1 MFYQKLI
8 IFLSNLCT
16 GNCRIEIRIRN
27 ERDLSRQVVKS
38 DYATITVP
46 EIDLEIPPISQK
58 GEISTVEGVISR

>member
-8 IFLSNLCT
+8 FFLLNLY
-16 GNCRIEIRIRN
+16 NCRIEIRIRN

-46 EIDLEIPPISQK
+46 EIELEIPPISQK